1 MYIYIYIY
9 VYIYICTYI
18 YICIYIYIYIY
29 INLYILHTSLEVLK
43 KYLEISD
50 FIFVVTYLGC
60 SYET

>member
-1 MYIYIYIY
+1 MYIYIYIC
-9 VYIYICTYI
+9 IY
-18 YICIYIYIYIY
+18 IYIYIYIY
-29 INLYILHTSLEVLK
+29 INLYILHTCLEVLK